1 MIVIIISI
9 VVVLSTLLTAFLTF
23 SPNFAILVDKDFMR
37 RAETRAFYAAH
48 AHGQINSRTGDL
60 AVGGSYVVNFPLRWR
75 NDGGVWGE
83 HDHMRATVMMDIAPT
98 GGNNITVNFTHVYG
112 P

>member
-9 VVVLSTLLTAFLTF
+9 IVVLAILLTAFLIF

-48 AHGQINSRTGDL
+48 AHGQINSRTEDL
-60 AVGGSYVVNFPLRWR
+60 AVNGAYVVNFTLRQR
-75 NDGGVWGE
+75 NDGGGWVI
-83 HDHMRATVMMDIAPT
+83 HDHMSATVAMPAVDDIV
-98 GGNNITVNFTHVYG
+98 VNFTHVYDH
-112 P
+112 

>member
-9 VVVLSTLLTAFLTF
+9 IVVLSILLTAFLTF

-48 AHGQINSRTGDL
+48 AWGQINSRTGDL
-60 AVGGSYVVNFPLRWR
+60 VVGGNITVDFPLRWR
-75 NDGGVWGE
+75 NDDGAGWGA
-83 HDHMRATVMMDIAPT
+83 HDHMRATVTMPT
-98 GGNNITVNFTHVYG
+98 DDNIVVNFTHVYG